1 MPELPDV
8 EVLRRYVDATSL
20 HRRIEDL
27 MVRQDLVEGSPQ
39 TLRRHLRE
47 AELEETRRHGKH
59 LFVRASDE
67 GWLRLHFGMT
77 GTLSSYSAGDEPDY
91 TQLRLDFEDGSHL
104 AYISRRKLGSIAW
117 VDDIDEFVEKDRL
130 GPDPLADRV
139 GRAEF
144 VDLVG
149 SRKGSIKSTLMN
161 QEVLAG
167 LGNVYVD
174 ELLFQAGIH
183 PASETASLDDGHLRD
198 LHRSMRRVID
208 GAIDHGADVDRIPTT
223 WLLPHR
229 EPGAPCPRC
238 EGRIEKSRVGQRA
251 TYACTR
257 HQEHVG

>member
-8 EVLRRYVDATSL
+8 EVLRRYVETTSL
-20 HRRIEDL
+20 HRRIDDL

-39 TLRRHLRE
+39 TLRRHLRG
-47 AELEETRRHGKH
+47 AKLEETRRHGKH
-59 LFVRASDE
+59 LFVRASDG

-77 GTLSSYSAGDEPDY
+77 GTFSSYSTGNQPDY

-117 VDDIDEFVEKDRL
+117 LGDFDDFVEKQHL

-144 VDLVG
+144 VDLIG
-149 SRKGSIKSTLMN
+149 QRKGTIKSTLMN

-174 ELLFQAGIH
+174 ELLYQAGIH
-183 PASETASLDDGHLRD
+183 PASETATLDEERLGK
-198 LHRSMRRVID
+198 LHQSMRRVID
-208 GAIDHGADVDRIPTT
+208 AAIDHGADVERIPST

-229 EPGAPCPRC
+229 EPDVPCPRC

-251 TYACTR
+251 TYACSR
-257 HQEHVG
+257 HQERVD